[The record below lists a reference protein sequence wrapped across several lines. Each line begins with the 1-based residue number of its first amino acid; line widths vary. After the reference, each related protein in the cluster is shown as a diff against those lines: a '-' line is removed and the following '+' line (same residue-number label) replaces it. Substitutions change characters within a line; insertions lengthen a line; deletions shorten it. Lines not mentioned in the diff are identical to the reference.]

1 MNYEITATIIFTSTI
16 QSFFGTGVLLFGTPI
31 LLTLGYSFQ
40 EILVILLPISSLINI
55 FQIKKSIYK
64 IDFRFYKNLLI
75 YSLPFIFIFLYL
87 SQHISLNISYFVG
100 VFLILISL
108 RQNIN
113 YLKNSFNYL
122 IKYEKYYLMITGIL
136 HGLTNLGGALLAA
149 SVMVR
154 NLSKESKRTTIA
166 VSYLT
171 MAIIQILTIAT
182 INSMD
187 LFFQETLFI
196 YWIIGL
202 LIFIFVEKY
211 FFISLDEKMYMKYS
225 NIFLLMIG
233 LLLLI
238 KNLI

>member
-1 MNYEITATIIFTSTI
+1 
-16 QSFFGTGVLLFGTPI
+16 
-31 LLTLGYSFQ
+31 
-40 EILVILLPISSLINI
+40 
-55 FQIKKSIYK
+55 
-64 IDFRFYKNLLI
+64 
-75 YSLPFIFIFLYL
+75 
-87 SQHISLNISYFVG
+87 
-100 VFLILISL
+100 
-108 RQNIN
+108 
-113 YLKNSFNYL
+113 
-122 IKYEKYYLMITGIL
+122 MITGIL